1 MPKCGACNR
10 AVENGIR
17 HYRNQQYGATVSTS
31 VKGESQPLVEVICV
45 RNDDKEDHDDGGV
58 GGSGATFFLTA
69 PVVNAI
75 SDTRTS
81 KLLNSL
87 YRITALK
94 ILVWMKGGLTDDA
107 VNAAALHS
115 FSVSAACTSHRRRCR
130 PRWL

>member
-1 MPKCGACNR
+1 MNHR
-10 AVENGIR
+10 
-17 HYRNQQYGATVSTS
+17 
-31 VKGESQPLVEVICV
+31 PLVEVICV

-58 GGSGATFFLTA
+58 GGSGAIFFLTA
-69 PVVNAI
+69 SVVNAI

-107 VNAAALHS
+107 VNAAALNS
-115 FSVSAACTSHRRRCR
+115 FSVSAACTSYR
-130 PRWL
+130 